1 MKRREFIAAL
11 GGAAAWPL
19 VAHAQQAAVPVI
31 GFLSGVSFEGLFAPY
46 VEEFRR
52 GLKETGFVEGQSV
65 LIDYRT
71 ANGHPEHLPDLAADL
86 VRRQVAVIVAIGG
99 PGAALAAKETTS
111 TIPIVF
117 AMGGDAVDSGLV
129 KSLNKPEANV
139 TGMGFRNSQ
148 LAPKRLELL
157 SELVPQAELF
167 GYLDNIPGNKAV
179 QKDLV
184 ERARSIRREVAFFYA
199 GTEQEIV
206 RAFEAMVQQRVGAL
220 VVSSDAYLLTRHEQ
234 IVSLAQVHALPTIY
248 SERGAQQGELISY
261 EVLVGEMF
269 HQAGSMSV
277 ASSGVP
283 SPPTFRF
290 N

>member
-1 MKRREFIAAL
+1 M
-11 GGAAAWPL
+11 
-19 VAHAQQAAVPVI
+19 
-31 GFLSGVSFEGLFAPY
+31 
-46 VEEFRR
+46 
-52 GLKETGFVEGQSV
+52 
-65 LIDYRT
+65 
-71 ANGHPEHLPDLAADL
+71 
-86 VRRQVAVIVAIGG
+86 IVAIGG

-261 EVLVGEMF
+261 EVLVREMF
-269 HQAGSMSV
+269 HQAGV
-277 ASSGVP
+277 YVDRILRGANPADLPVQLATKFKLVINLKTAKALDLNIPP
-283 SPPTFRF
+283 SLLARADEVIE
-290 N
+290 